1 MIRGTVIMS
10 KTFWSVP
17 ALLLFATLSVPAAH
31 GNSLTISIGS
41 IKSSAGSGGSPTEYD
56 IESFTAP
63 QCTSGVRLEVCQF
76 SIVTEDDSLV
86 PPLEELVVTG
96 EHISMVTVNDV
107 DFAIPTS
114 TDYRWEF
121 EEVLAKSYEDLP
133 SGDVSFTF
141 DFARYKETTMK
152 IVTPTPE
159 PDSILLLLTPLV
171 VVGVIG
177 KKRLGRS
184 PAIKVG

>member
-1 MIRGTVIMS
+1 MS
-10 KTFWSVP
+10 NTFWSFP
-17 ALLLFATLSVPAAH
+17 ALLLFATLSVPAARADI
-31 GNSLTISIGS
+31 LTISIAS
-41 IKSSAGSGGSPTEYD
+41 IRGSAGSAGSPTEYD
-56 IESFTAP
+56 IDSFTPP
-63 QCTSGVRLEVCQF
+63 QCTSDDPHEVCQF

-86 PPLEELVVTG
+86 PPLEELFTTG
-96 EHISMVTVNDV
+96 KHVSTVTVNEL

-114 TDYRWEF
+114 TDYQWKF
-121 EEVLAKSYEDLP
+121 EDVLVKSYEDQP
-133 SGDVSFTF
+133 SGVSVTF

-152 IVTPTPE
+152 IATPTPE

-184 PAIKVG
+184 PAIEVG